1 MSLTTKTK
9 VIIGFVIAVFISITA
24 CFLSYNSLKRVS
36 YVVDELSEENLRLN
50 SIKKLLRTIDLAET
64 EINHYILNKR
74 KSKLDTINE
83 ILTNLSNETRNLKK
97 ASIPSPEQMAIV
109 NVIDSLTTMQINW
122 YYSFIGF
129 KSKGASDA
137 FFNSVY
143 KKLDALYKSNNKAT
157 PLEIKEKQN
166 FFCKLLRRN
175 KKEKPNENKVE
186 EQSLHNLTTQK
197 KINKIIDDAQSSHLL
212 NQRNSTQKELELLQ
226 ENKEIKG
233 ELYSQINAF
242 ETNEIFFVK
251 QKAVT
256 SKEDA
261 GNAILIL
268 SIIATMGI
276 LSFIF
281 FSFVIINDLTKGH
294 KLKLALIASRREA
307 IRLARAKEEF
317 VANMS
322 HEIRTPLNS
331 IIGFSEQLNDAKTS
345 EEKNKHATAIQKS
358 SKHLLTIVND
368 ILDFSKI
375 SIGKIALEKIPF
387 RIKDIIDDMVE
398 IFTPLATKKG
408 LQFHSL
414 LDDKTSG
421 LLLEGDSHRIKQILL
436 NLISNAVKF
445 TEQGSVEII
454 VTHLPLKDKNI
465 ELKIIV
471 KDTGIGIHEASFE
484 KIFNSFDQADN
495 SITRKFGGT
504 GLGLSICKQLAEIQ
518 GGNISVES
526 HLGIGSEFTLKVPLQ
541 AITKKQT
548 EEIKLD
554 PVNIDSKNLSC
565 KKILVVDDDE
575 MSVLLL
581 TTILEKRGISYAV
594 ASDGKE
600 GFLKYDSTNFD
611 IILTDVNMPEMS
623 GVDLLK
629 QIREN
634 TRKAVNVP
642 IIAVTANVNKNDVK
656 KYLETGFNDVL
667 LKPYLEEDLLRILLK
682 FLSVE
687 TNEDATKSQEN
698 CLPDISTELF
708 SIEQLKRIGDGNADF
723 VLKML
728 DKFII
733 SASECSEN
741 MVLALS
747 DKNWEKLGVIA
758 HKSIP
763 SYAMLNILDIVE
775 QLRFI
780 EKSIKTNED
789 TKLIEEAVKNIIQKN
804 FKIVLDIK
812 NYIKLVE
819 QRNIVN

>member
-9 VIIGFVIAVFISITA
+9 VVIGFVIAVIISITA
-24 CFLSYNSLKRVS
+24 CILSYNSIKQIS
-36 YVVDELSEENLRLN
+36 SVVDELSKKNLRLA
-50 SIKKLLRTIDLAET
+50 SIKTLLKTIDFAET
-64 EINHYILNKR
+64 EIDNYILNKR
-74 KSKLDTINE
+74 KSKLDTINT
-83 ILTNLSNETRNLKK
+83 ILIDLSKEAENLKK
-97 ASIPSPEQMAIV
+97 ISKTNPEQTYIASA
-109 NVIDSLTTMQINW
+109 IDSLTNKQIAW

-129 KSKGASDA
+129 KSKGTSNV
-137 FFNSVY
+137 FFNSVH
-143 KKLDALYKSNNKAT
+143 KKLNVLFKSNDKTKALQ
-157 PLEIKEKQN
+157 PKEKQSL
-166 FFCKLLRRN
+166 F
-175 KKEKPNENKVE
+175 KKVFKRSKKDKSDEIKNDN
-186 EQSLHNLTTQK
+186 QSFKNIATQN
-197 KINKIIDDAQSSHLL
+197 KINKIIDEAQYSQQLSQ
-212 NQRNSTQKELELLQ
+212 NNSTQEELAFLK
-226 ENKEIKG
+226 ENKEIKSK
-233 ELYSQINAF
+233 LYLQINEF
-242 ETNEIFFVK
+242 EANEIYFAK

-256 SKEDA
+256 SKEEA
-261 GNAILIL
+261 RKAIIIL
-268 SIIATMGI
+268 SIIATLGI
-276 LSFIF
+276 LSFVF
-281 FSFVIINDLTKGH
+281 FSFFIINDLTKSH
-294 KLKLALIASRREA
+294 KLKLALISSRREA

-358 SKHLLTIVND
+358 SKHLLTLVND

-375 SIGKIALEKIPF
+375 SVGKITLEKIPF
-387 RIKDIIDDMVE
+387 AINEVMDDMIE
-398 IFTPLATKKG
+398 IFKPIAEKKD
-408 LQFHSL
+408 LQFNMDINKTTSSL
-414 LDDKTSG
+414 M
-421 LLLEGDSHRIKQILL
+421 LEGDLHRIKQILL
-436 NLISNAVKF
+436 NLISNAIKF
-445 TEQGSVEII
+445 TEKGAVEVI
-454 VTHLPLKDKNI
+454 VTHEAIQDQKI
-465 ELKIIV
+465 ELKIKV
-471 KDTGIGIHEASFE
+471 KDTGIGISENSFE

-548 EEIKLD
+548 EEIKLE
-554 PVNIDSKNLSC
+554 PVNMDSKNLSC

-687 TNEDATKSQEN
+687 TNEDTTKSQEN

-747 DKNWEKLGVIA
+747 DKNWEKLGAIA